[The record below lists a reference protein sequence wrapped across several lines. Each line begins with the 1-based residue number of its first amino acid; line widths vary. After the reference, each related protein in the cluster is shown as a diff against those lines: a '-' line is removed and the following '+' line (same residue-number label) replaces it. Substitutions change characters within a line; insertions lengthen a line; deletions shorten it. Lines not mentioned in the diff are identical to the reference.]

1 MENAGKV
8 TRTKYDIERERSKY
22 KNKSDNKKNDNTCS
36 TCSGTG
42 RVTEHFGKRWSKM
55 EGYGYGDVCHDCGG
69 TGKR

>member
-8 TRTKYDIERERSKY
+8 TRTKYDIDRERSKY

-42 RVTEHFGKRWSKM
+42 RVAS
-55 EGYGYGDVCHDCGG
+55 VC
-69 TGKR
+69 